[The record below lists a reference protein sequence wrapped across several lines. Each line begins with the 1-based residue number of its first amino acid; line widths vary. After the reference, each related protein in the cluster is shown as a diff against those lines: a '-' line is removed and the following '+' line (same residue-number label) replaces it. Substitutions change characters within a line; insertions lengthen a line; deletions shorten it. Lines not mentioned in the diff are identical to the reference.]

1 MRWTDEQLEAIRHR
15 IGRLAVTAGAGSG
28 KTGVLTERFV
38 HLVHAH
44 GVNPESIL
52 TITFTRAATAEMKVR
67 IIQKLERLGLHD
79 ARQRIESAYIH
90 TVHAL
95 CRRLLQENPF
105 EAGIEP
111 EPSVLPAPAARQL
124 SREAFH
130 LALES
135 QLQSL
140 AGEEKDALTG
150 LIGAH
155 LSLTPGRQDPLEA
168 LYQAVKHLTDT
179 ARHQGLTLEEM
190 HAWAARFPQ
199 NPFEPLVAF
208 LQRQISHMQS
218 PPPVESLEAI
228 HRWLENAQRS
238 ASSAETQSRI
248 ASLLS
253 LVGRVEERKEFQVH
267 RMAHALLRLSCA
279 YLEHYEQLKERTGV
293 LDFDDMQIRALKL
306 LRESATVRHRY
317 QRLFRYVLVDETQ
330 DIDPLQAQ
338 IIDLLSQG
346 GNLMVVGD
354 VQQSIYGFRHADP
367 SVFQRWQ
374 HQARSDPNGK
384 LVLLQANFRS
394 HPDILAFVEKVL
406 QPKWKDG
413 FVRLTPMRSVQAS
426 LSQTP
431 RVQVWYRKNRDSS
444 SEAQQVAAT
453 IREWVERQSLPV
465 HDPETGEVRPAEYRD
480 FALLFRQFTHVQDY
494 ETQFQAMGVPYFVV
508 GGGRGYW
515 LQYEVRDMANLM
527 RILSDSQDEVALLS
541 VLRSPLVG
549 LSLDGL
555 MSLVLESQTRDEPL
569 LSVVLNAPEI
579 SLDPDDAEN
588 LARFVGWFVPLM
600 QAVGRESVG
609 WIMARALEYSAYEAK
624 LLGLPRG
631 RQMVANV
638 RKLLA
643 LALEQPTLTPAQFAE
658 QLDMMH
664 RTEQQEG
671 HAPTYEETANVVRF
685 YTVHG
690 AKGLEFPV
698 VFLVDTAYRPRQRDS
713 AVLTEPRER
722 LLGMR
727 LRVPD
732 SAQPYE
738 SLLYTLLLEERK
750 KQEEAEELRALYVA
764 LTRARDYLIVCLSH
778 SQSNEWSRALAGA
791 LAETLNKRQTRFTLP
806 NGGWGQMVYCE
817 E

>member
-1 MRWTDEQLEAIRHR
+1 MHWTDEQLQAIRHG

-52 TITFTRAATAEMKVR
+52 TITFTRAATAEMKMR
-67 IIQKLERLGLHD
+67 IIQKLERLELHD

-111 EPSVLPAPAARQL
+111 EPSVLSAPAARQR

-130 LALES
+130 RALES
-135 QLQSL
+135 QLQNL
-140 AGEEKDALTG
+140 TGDQKDALVE

-155 LSLTPGRQDPLEA
+155 LSLAPGRYDPLDA
-168 LYQAVKHLTDT
+168 LYQAVQQLTNT

-190 HAWAARFPQ
+190 REWATQFPR
-199 NPFEPLVAF
+199 NPFEPLTAL
-208 LQRQISHMQS
+208 LQKQLPNLSSQ
-218 PPPVESLEAI
+218 PPALSLEAI
-228 HRWLENAQRS
+228 RNWLEHAQRS
-238 ASSAETQSRI
+238 ASDADTQSHI
-248 ASLLS
+248 AYLRSIS
-253 LVGRVEERKEFQVH
+253 GRADEAKEFQ
-267 RMAHALLRLSCA
+267 AHLD
-279 YLEHYEQLKERTGV
+279 HYEQLKERMGV
-293 LDFDDMQIRALKL
+293 LDFDDMQIRALKM
-306 LRESATVRHRY
+306 LRESAFVRRRY

-354 VQQSIYGFRHADP
+354 AQQSIYGFRHADP
-367 SVFQRWQ
+367 RVFLRWQ
-374 HQARSDPNGK
+374 NQAQADPNGK
-384 LVLLQANFRS
+384 RVLLHANFRS

-406 QPKWKDG
+406 MPKWQDD
-413 FVRLTPMRSVQAS
+413 FVRLRPMRPMQATPTW
-426 LSQTP
+426 LP
-431 RVQVWYRKNRDSS
+431 RVQVWYRKSRDAS

-453 IREWVERQSLPV
+453 IQEWVERQSLQV

-480 FALLFRQFTHVQDY
+480 FALLFRQFTRVQDY
-494 ETQFQAMGVPYFVV
+494 EAQFQAMGVPYFVV

-515 LQYEVRDMANLM
+515 LQYEVRDIANLM
-527 RILSDSQDEVALLS
+527 RILSNGQDEVALLS

-549 LSLDGL
+549 LSMDGL
-555 MSLVLESQTRDEPL
+555 MSLVLEAQTHDAPL
-569 LSVVLNAPEI
+569 LSVALNAPEAV
-579 SLDPDDAEN
+579 LEPDDSEK
-588 LARFVGWFVPLM
+588 LARFAGWFTPLM
-600 QAVGRESVG
+600 QSVGRESVG

-631 RQMVANV
+631 TQMVANV

-643 LALEQPTLTPAQFAE
+643 LALDQPTLTPAQFAE

-671 HAPTYEETANVVRF
+671 HAPTYEEDANVVRF

-698 VFLVDTAYRPRQRDS
+698 VFLVDTAYRLRPRES

-722 LLGMR
+722 QIGI
-727 LRVPD
+727 RVRTPD

-738 SLLYTLLLEERK
+738 SLLYTLLADERK
-750 KQEEAEELRALYVA
+750 KRDEAEELRALYVA
-764 LTRARDYLIVCLSH
+764 LTRARDYLIVCLTH
-778 SQSNEWSRALAGA
+778 DQNNEWYRALAGA
-791 LAETLNKRQTRFTLP
+791 LADTLNKRQTRFALP
-806 NGGWGQMVYCE
+806 NTSWGQMVYCE

>member
-1 MRWTDEQLEAIRHR
+1 MHWTDEQLQAIRHG

-38 HLVHAH
+38 HLVDAH

-52 TITFTRAATAEMKVR
+52 TITFTRAATAEMKMR
-67 IIQKLERLGLHD
+67 IIQKLERLELHD

-135 QLQSL
+135 QLQNL
-140 AGEEKDALTG
+140 IGDQKDALVE

-155 LSLTPGRQDPLEA
+155 LSLTPGRYDPLDA
-168 LYQAVKHLTDT
+168 LYQAVQQLTNT

-190 HAWAARFPQ
+190 REWATQFSQ
-199 NPFEPLVAF
+199 NPFEPLTAL
-208 LQRQISHMQS
+208 LQRQLPNLSSQ
-218 PPPVESLEAI
+218 PPAPSLEAI
-228 HRWLENAQRS
+228 HNWLEHAQRS
-238 ASSAETQSRI
+238 ASDADTQSRI
-248 ASLLS
+248 SYLIS
-253 LVGRVEERKEFQVH
+253 TTGRADEAKEFQAH
-267 RMAHALLRLSCA
+267 RMAHALLNLSCA
-279 YLEHYEQLKERTGV
+279 YLEYYEQLKERMGV
-293 LDFDDMQIRALKL
+293 LDFDDMQIRALKM
-306 LRESATVRHRY
+306 LRESTTVRRRY

-367 SVFQRWQ
+367 RVFLRWQ
-374 HQARSDPNGK
+374 NQAQADPNGK
-384 LVLLQANFRS
+384 LVFLQANFRS

-406 QPKWKDG
+406 MPKWQDD
-413 FVRLTPMRSVQAS
+413 FVRLSPMRHMQATPS
-426 LSQTP
+426 GLP
-431 RVQVWYRKNRDSS
+431 RVQVWHRKNRDASG
-444 SEAQQVAAT
+444 EAQQVAAT
-453 IREWVERQSLPV
+453 IQEWVKRQSLPI
-465 HDPETGEVRPAEYRD
+465 HDPETGETRPAEYRD
-480 FALLFRQFTHVQDY
+480 FALLFRQFTRVQDY
-494 ETQFQAMGVPYFVV
+494 EAQFQAMGVPYFVV

-515 LQYEVRDMANLM
+515 LQYEVRDIANLM
-527 RILSDSQDEVALLS
+527 RILSNSQDEVALLS

-549 LSLDGL
+549 LSMDGL
-555 MSLVLESQTRDEPL
+555 MSLALEAQTRDAPL
-569 LSVVLNAPEI
+569 LSVVLNAPEA
-579 SLDPDDAEN
+579 LLEPDDSEK
-588 LARFVGWFVPLM
+588 LARFAGWFTPLM

-631 RQMVANV
+631 TQMVANV

-643 LALEQPTLTPAQFAE
+643 LALDQPTLTPAQFAE

-671 HAPTYEETANVVRF
+671 HAPTYEEDANVVRF

-698 VFLVDTAYRPRQRDS
+698 VFLVDTAYRLRLRES
-713 AVLTEPRER
+713 AVQTEPRER
-722 LLGMR
+722 QIGI
-727 LRVPD
+727 RVRTPD

-738 SLLYTLLLEERK
+738 SLLYTLLADERK
-750 KQEEAEELRALYVA
+750 NREEAEELRALYVA
-764 LTRARDYLIVCLSH
+764 LTRARDYLIVCLTH
-778 SQSNEWSRALAGA
+778 DQSNEWCRALAGA

-806 NGGWGQMVYCE
+806 NGSWGQMVYCE